1 MAIKLVKTE
10 NGLYTKDGTILVK
23 EFIVDSDADFANLPE
38 AAPGSTALSPSGAIM
53 VVNASGQWVAFGG

>member
-1 MAIKLVKTE
+1 MAIKLVNEKYCAFVDDYQCE
-10 NGLYTKDGTILVK
+10 Y
-23 EFIVDSDADFANLPE
+23 IVDSDADFANLPE